1 MYIAMNRFQIVT
13 GKEKIFEKLWKN
25 RETYLESVKG
35 FKSFNLIKGEANE
48 TFTLYASH
56 STWSSKDAFT
66 NWSKSEAFRKEH
78 KTAGSNRNIYIGHPK
93 FEGFEVII

>member
-1 MYIAMNRFQIVT
+1 MYIAMNRFQIVA
-13 GKEKIFEKLWKN
+13 GKEKIFEQLWEN

-56 STWSSKDAFT
+56 STWASKDAFT
-66 NWSKSEAFRKEH
+66 NWTKSEAFRQAH
-78 KTAGSNRNIYIGHPK
+78 KNAGSVKNIYIGHPK

>member
-25 RETYLESVKG
+25 RDTYLESVKG

-66 NWSKSEAFRKEH
+66 NWTKSEAFRKAH
-78 KTAGSNRNIYIGHPK
+78 KNAGSNRNIYIGHPK

>member
-13 GKEKIFEKLWKN
+13 GKEKIFEELWKN

-66 NWSKSEAFRKEH
+66 NWTKSEAFRKAH
-78 KTAGSNRNIYIGHPK
+78 KNAGSNRNIYIGHPK

>member
-13 GKEKIFEKLWKN
+13 GKEKIFEKLWEN

-56 STWSSKDAFT
+56 STWDSKHAFT
-66 NWSKSEAFRKEH
+66 NWTKSVAFRKAH
-78 KTAGSNRNIYIGHPK
+78 KNAGSAKNIYIDHPK

>member
-48 TFTLYASH
+48 IFTLYASH
-56 STWSSKDAFT
+56 SIWVSKHAFT
-66 NWSKSEAFRKEH
+66 NWTKSEVFRKVH
-78 KTAGSNRNIYIGHPK
+78 KSAGSAKNIYIGHPK
-93 FEGFEVII
+93 FEGFEEII